1 LSEIVE
7 RFERIRRDSPN
18 RLLIHLPAA
27 GVSLSA
33 DDIWKTSLEQQA
45 QLEALG
51 VGSLAGRDDDH
62 LVISAIGN
70 RPASVPLWLACRSRG
85 VALLPVDGGTPTAEI
100 AALARRFGAT
110 TAILPASTP
119 GLEALGDATPFDS
132 TLVAVRLSGT
142 TPAPEIY
149 RGAAALKVTSGSTGL
164 PKATFTR
171 ESQLVADT
179 AHIVTAM
186 GIGPDD
192 CQIAT
197 IPVSHAYGL
206 GNLVIPLLVQGT
218 PIVLREA
225 FIPQQLHADATTYG
239 ARVFPG
245 VPFMFAHFANN
256 PDAIAWPSVL
266 ETLVSAGA
274 PLDPV
279 MASTFAR
286 TFGVKIHSFYGATEG
301 GGISFDDSPD
311 VEEVATVGRPLPGV
325 TITLR
330 PEEATEGTDGGRVHV
345 AGDAVSSG
353 YAGHAPTDE
362 GFTDGGFLTGDFG
375 RFDSRQ
381 RLILT
386 GRASSFINVA
396 GKKIQPEEVE
406 QVLRSM
412 RGVEDVRV
420 LGIEDAVRGQ
430 QVVACVVAPGDGLTA
445 PEIRQFCGARLAAHK
460 IPRTIVWLERIP
472 LTVRGKTDRAKLEAL
487 VRERLNGTAESVL

>member
-1 LSEIVE
+1 M
-7 RFERIRRDSPN
+7 
-18 RLLIHLPAA
+18 
-27 GVSLSA
+27 
-33 DDIWKTSLEQQA
+33 
-45 QLEALG
+45 
-51 VGSLAGRDDDH
+51 
-62 LVISAIGN
+62 
-70 RPASVPLWLACRSRG
+70 PLWLACRSRG
-85 VALLPVDGGTPTAEI
+85 VALMPVDGGTPTAEI
-100 AALARRFGAT
+100 AALALRFGAT

-192 CQIAT
+192 CQIAA
-197 IPVSHAYGL
+197 IPISHAYGL

-225 FIPQQLHADATTYG
+225 FIPQQLHADATKYG

-279 MASTFAR
+279 MASTLRANVRREDSLFLRRDRRRRHLVRRLAGCR
-286 TFGVKIHSFYGATEG
+286 G
-301 GGISFDDSPD
+301 GGHGGPAVAGRHHHAPPGRGNRRRADRWRTSARRGRCRVLRLRRARRRPTRDSRTGASSPATSDVSTPVSASSSPD
-311 VEEVATVGRPLPGV
+311 EPR
-325 TITLR
+325 R
-330 PEEATEGTDGGRVHV
+330 
-345 AGDAVSSG
+345 SS
-353 YAGHAPTDE
+353 T
-362 GFTDGGFLTGDFG
+362 
-375 RFDSRQ
+375 S
-381 RLILT
+381 
-386 GRASSFINVA
+386 
-396 GKKIQPEEVE
+396 
-406 QVLRSM
+406 
-412 RGVEDVRV
+412 
-420 LGIEDAVRGQ
+420 
-430 QVVACVVAPGDGLTA
+430 
-445 PEIRQFCGARLAAHK
+445 
-460 IPRTIVWLERIP
+460 
-472 LTVRGKTDRAKLEAL
+472 
-487 VRERLNGTAESVL
+487 RERKFSRRKSSRCCARCAAWRMSGCWALPTPCAVNRSWRAWSHRAMV